1 MPDLQR
7 LSDAAVL
14 KLLTEHALLHD
25 LLEEAE
31 RAAAEGDVPD
41 AMILGLREL
50 REMMHEQFASEEH
63 GGYLRDTIT
72 SEPRF
77 ISECQQ
83 LWHEHRLLLSDV
95 DAMLDDL
102 RHSPQ
107 ETMPHLHIRFRQFV
121 TRYLNHEQHENAV
134 VQKSLDEDIGGGD

>member
-31 RAAAEGDVPD
+31 RAAAEGDAPD

-50 REMMHEQFASEEH
+50 REMMHE
-63 GGYLRDTIT
+63 
-72 SEPRF
+72 
-77 ISECQQ
+77 
-83 LWHEHRLLLSDV
+83 
-95 DAMLDDL
+95 
-102 RHSPQ
+102 
-107 ETMPHLHIRFRQFV
+107 
-121 TRYLNHEQHENAV
+121 
-134 VQKSLDEDIGGGD
+134 